1 MLSINK
7 KTLRLSELCDS
18 AVNSVWQFFTAET
31 QSSQRKRR
39 GKLVCLAFSVL
50 LMSSVAHSQ
59 PGTPGPSSPLYGARP
74 DTGATSSGL
83 PTALKDVRIEQ
94 KLNQQLPL
102 DLTFRDESGQAVKLG
117 QFFGRRPVVL
127 SLVYYSCP
135 MLCTQVLNGM
145 LESIRVLPFELGKDY
160 DVVTISFDPR
170 ETPQLAESKKKIYVG
185 YLPEKMQASANAG
198 WHFLTADPETVRQI
212 TDAVGFRYH
221 YDESTK
227 QFAHASGIMI
237 ATPQGKLSRYYYGIT
252 YSARDMRLGLI
263 ESSENKIGTAADELL
278 LYCYHYDPAKGKYG
292 AAVMNI
298 IRAGGLLTLIIIAGM
313 FFVLRRRTPAQ
324 LRLKTG
330 GAAT

>member
-74 DTGATSSGL
+74 DTGATSGGL

-127 SLVYYSCP
+127 SLE
-135 MLCTQVLNGM
+135 TLN
-145 LESIRVLPFELGKDY
+145 
-160 DVVTISFDPR
+160 
-170 ETPQLAESKKKIYVG
+170 Q
-185 YLPEKMQASANAG
+185 
-198 WHFLTADPETVRQI
+198 
-212 TDAVGFRYH
+212 
-221 YDESTK
+221 
-227 QFAHASGIMI
+227 
-237 ATPQGKLSRYYYGIT
+237 
-252 YSARDMRLGLI
+252 
-263 ESSENKIGTAADELL
+263 
-278 LYCYHYDPAKGKYG
+278 
-292 AAVMNI
+292 
-298 IRAGGLLTLIIIAGM
+298 
-313 FFVLRRRTPAQ
+313 
-324 LRLKTG
+324 
-330 GAAT
+330 